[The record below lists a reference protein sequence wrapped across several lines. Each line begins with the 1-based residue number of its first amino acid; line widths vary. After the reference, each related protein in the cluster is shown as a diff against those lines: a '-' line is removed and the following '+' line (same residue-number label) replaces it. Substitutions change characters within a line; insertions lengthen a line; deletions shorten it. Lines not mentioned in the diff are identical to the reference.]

1 MGEACP
7 AGLRS
12 GGLLPVS
19 SDYLAYVLEQLAGL
33 AGLSARRMFG
43 GVGLYCE
50 ELFFGLIDNDTL
62 YLRVNDDNRADYTA
76 RGMSQFRPYAD
87 RPELSMSYYEAP
99 ADVLEDPAQLV
110 SWARRSVA
118 AAMAA
123 VKPATQ
129 AAKPAAKQAAK
140 KAASGAGGAGTPRTR
155 PQR

>member
-1 MGEACP
+1 M
-7 AGLRS
+7 
-12 GGLLPVS
+12 PVS

-43 GVGLYCE
+43 GVGLYCD
-50 ELFFGLIDNDTL
+50 ELFFALLDNDTL
-62 YLRVNDDNRADYTA
+62 YLRVNDDNRTDYTA

-118 AAMAA
+118 VAMA
-123 VKPATQ
+123 
-129 AAKPAAKQAAK
+129 AAKPARAAK
-140 KAASGAGGAGTPRTR
+140 TAKPAPRVKRAARGVAR
-155 PQR
+155 PKRRR

>member
-110 SWARRSVA
+110 SWARRSS
-118 AAMAA
+118 
-123 VKPATQ
+123 PASRP
-129 AAKPAAKQAAK
+129 PAGR
-140 KAASGAGGAGTPRTR
+140 GARVRRGHARRDDRGC

>member
-1 MGEACP
+1 MT
-7 AGLRS
+7 
-12 GGLLPVS
+12 VS
-19 SDYLAYVLEQLAGL
+19 SDFLAYVLEQLAGL

-118 AAMAA
+118 VAMAA
-123 VKPATQ
+123 
-129 AAKPAAKQAAK
+129 AAAGKLAGKPAASRPGRA
-140 KAASGAGGAGTPRTR
+140 GAPKTR